1 MSKKLWQPSLLEK
14 RNSNLFAFENYI
26 LKKLKIKFNGN
37 YKNLLNW
44 SIKNSPEFW
53 SRFWDF
59 TKIKGTKSKQKIRK
73 SKIFYKNLFLP
84 GSKLNFGEN
93 LLSKNNQEKA
103 VTFIS
108 ENGYREERSWR
119 QLNLNTCKI
128 LKFLRKINIKKGD
141 RVAAYMPNTIETV
154 EAFIATTSLGSI
166 WSSCS
171 PDFGSKGVI
180 ERFSQ
185 INPKVLFITD
195 QYFYNGKKIDVLKKL
210 PEILK
215 SIPSIKSV
223 VISNYPGKKFIK
235 NKNKNKLKKINLF
248 KWNKLIQTNDEKINF
263 KRFDFETELVIL
275 YSSGTT
281 GKPKCICHR
290 SGGVLI
296 QHMKEHQLH
305 CNIKENDNV
314 FYFTTCGWMMWN
326 WLVSSLASK
335 ASIVLF
341 DGSPMFKSSDL
352 LLKIA
357 QREKITLFGISAK
370 YVDALR
376 KFKPKLK
383 YKFKLNKL
391 RTICSTGS
399 PLSEESFK
407 YVYKHI
413 KKNVHLS
420 SISGGTDI
428 VSCFVLGNLYQPVN
442 IGEIQ
447 NNGLALD
454 VDVLSD
460 KGKSLKNSK
469 GELVCKNPFP
479 SMPLKFW
486 NDKNDIKF
494 KNAYFNRFKNIWHH
508 GDYAEIKNNG
518 GYIIHGRSDTT
529 LNPGGV
535 RLGTAEIYSEVEKFK
550 EIKES
555 IVVGQSWDNDVRIL
569 LFIVMSKNYLLT
581 AKLINKI
588 KLQIKKN
595 VSPRHVPNKIIVVKD
610 IPRTKSGK
618 IVELAV
624 KSKIEG
630 SEIKNIEALANP
642 EALEQFNNLKEL
654 SN

>member
-1 MSKKLWQPSLLEK
+1 MSKKLWEPSVIVK
-14 RNSNLFAFENYI
+14 RSSNLFAFENYI
-26 LKKLKIKFNGN
+26 SKELKIKFNGN

-59 TKIKGTKSKQKIRK
+59 SKIKGTKSKKKFRK
-73 SKIFYKNLFLP
+73 SKTFYKNIFLP

-93 LLSKNNQEKA
+93 LLAKNNNEKA

-108 ENGYREERSWR
+108 ENGFREERSWR
-119 QLNLNTCKI
+119 QLNLNANKVS
-128 LKFLRKINIKKGD
+128 KFLKKINIKKGD
-141 RVAAYMPNTIETV
+141 RAAAYMPNTIETV
-154 EAFIATTSLGSI
+154 EAFIATTSLGGI

-195 QYFYNGKKIDVLKKL
+195 QYFYNGKKIDVLNRL

-215 SIPSIKSV
+215 LIPSIKNV
-223 VISNYPGKKFIK
+223 VIINYPGKKFIK
-235 NKNKNKLKKINLF
+235 NKFKFKNISFF
-248 KWNKLIQTNDEKINF
+248 KWNKLMQTKDEKINF
-263 KRFDFETELVIL
+263 KKFDFETELAIL

-341 DGSPMFKSSDL
+341 DGSPMYKSADL

-391 RTICSTGS
+391 KTICSTGS

-454 VDVLSD
+454 VDVLSN

-555 IVVGQSWDNDVRIL
+555 IVVGQSWDNDVRIV
-569 LFIVMSKNYLLT
+569 LFIVMSENYLLT
-581 AKLINKI
+581 AELINKI

-595 VSPRHVPNKIIVVKD
+595 ASPRHVPSKIIVVKD

-630 SEIKNIEALANP
+630 SQIKNIEALANP

>member
-1 MSKKLWQPSLLEK
+1 MSKKLWQPSLIVK
-14 RNSNLFAFENYI
+14 KNSNLFAFENYI
-26 LKKLKIKFNGN
+26 SKKLKIKFNRN
-37 YKNLLNW
+37 YKKLSNW
-44 SIKNSPEFW
+44 SIKNSPVFW

-59 TKIKGTKSKQKIRK
+59 SKIKGIKSNKNFRK

-84 GSKLNFGEN
+84 GSRLNFGEN
-93 LLSKNNQEKA
+93 LLSKNNNEKA

-108 ENGYREERSWR
+108 ENGFREERSWK
-119 QLNLNTCKI
+119 QLNLNTNKI
-128 LKFLRKINIKKGD
+128 SNFLKKINIKKGD
-141 RVAAYMPNTIETV
+141 RVAAYMPNTIQTV
-154 EAFIATTSLGSI
+154 EAFIATTSLGGI

-195 QYFYNGKKIDVLKKL
+195 QYFYNGKKIDVLNRL

-215 SIPSIKSV
+215 LIPSIKSV

-235 NKNKNKLKKINLF
+235 IKYKFKKINLF
-248 KWNKLIQTNDEKINF
+248 KWNAIMQTNVEKIDF
-263 KRFDFETELVIL
+263 KRFDFETELAIL

-305 CNIKENDNV
+305 CNIKENDNI

-326 WLVSSLASK
+326 WLVSSLASR

-341 DGSPMFKSSDL
+341 DGSPMFKSADL

-399 PLSEESFK
+399 PLSEENFK

-454 VDVLSD
+454 VDVLDD

-494 KNAYFNRFKNIWHH
+494 KSAYFNRFKNIWHH
-508 GDYAEIKNNG
+508 GDYAEIKNSG

-555 IVVGQSWDNDVRIL
+555 IVVGQSWDNDVRIV
-569 LFIVMSKNYLLT
+569 LFIVMSKNYSLS
-581 AKLINKI
+581 AELINKI

-595 VSPRHVPNKIIVVKD
+595 ASPRHVPSKIIVVKD

-630 SEIKNIEALANP
+630 SQIKNIEALANP
-642 EALEQFNNLKEL
+642 KALEQFYNLKEL

>member
-1 MSKKLWQPSLLEK
+1 MSKKLWEPSLIVK
-14 RNSNLFAFENYI
+14 KNSNLFAFENYI
-26 LKKLKIKFNGN
+26 SKKLKIKFNRN
-37 YKNLLNW
+37 YKKLLNW

-59 TKIKGTKSKQKIRK
+59 SKIKGFKSNKNFRK
-73 SKIFYKNLFLP
+73 SKTFYKNLFLP
-84 GSKLNFGEN
+84 GSRLNFGEN
-93 LLSKNNQEKA
+93 LLSKNNNQKA

-108 ENGYREERSWR
+108 ENGFREERSWR
-119 QLNLNTCKI
+119 QLNLNTNKI
-128 LKFLRKINIKKGD
+128 SKFLKKINIKKGD

-154 EAFIATTSLGSI
+154 EAFIATTSLGGI

-195 QYFYNGKKIDVLKKL
+195 QYFYNGKKIDILNRL

-215 SIPSIKSV
+215 LIPSIKSV

-235 NKNKNKLKKINLF
+235 NKYKFKKINLF
-248 KWNKLIQTNDEKINF
+248 KWNELMQTNSEKIDF
-263 KRFDFETELVIL
+263 KRFDFETELAIL

-486 NDKNDIKF
+486 NDKNDIKL
-494 KNAYFNRFKNIWHH
+494 KSAYFNRFKNIWHH
-508 GDYAEIKNNG
+508 GDYAEIKNSG

-555 IVVGQSWDNDVRIL
+555 IVVGQSWDNDVRIV
-569 LFIVMSKNYLLT
+569 LFIVMSKNYSLT
-581 AKLINKI
+581 AELINKI

-595 VSPRHVPNKIIVVKD
+595 ASPRHVPSKIIVVKD

-630 SEIKNIEALANP
+630 SQIKNIEALANP
-642 EALEQFNNLKEL
+642 EALEQYSNLKEL
-654 SN
+654 SI